1 VQPTLRA
8 QLALMR
14 AADHAARQQR
24 TLHTAAAD
32 DAWRTVHHAVYRA
45 LRRWWRREQVR
56 AMAGQAPDAVT
67 NAQRTAMRTLH
78 RVVRA
83 LSTAD
88 RRLTHGEIEA
98 VRHRVQAGYGAGH
111 DGALRRWC
119 LDAPHLT
126 TPTTVRE
133 WLAACPHHGASPS
146 SATTFG
152 PDTAPGGPSPSPSPS
167 SPVRRSGARVT
178 SVLLLVPD

>member
-1 VQPTLRA
+1 
-8 QLALMR
+8 
-14 AADHAARQQR
+14 
-24 TLHTAAAD
+24 
-32 DAWRTVHHAVYRA
+32 
-45 LRRWWRREQVR
+45 
-56 AMAGQAPDAVT
+56 MAGQAPDAVT
-67 NAQRTAMRTLH
+67 DAQRAAMRTLH

-98 VRHRVQAGYGAGH
+98 VRHHVQAGYGAGY
-111 DGALRRWC
+111 DAALRRWC

-126 TPTTVRE
+126 SAIAVRE
-133 WLAACPHHGASPS
+133 WLAACPHHGASPC

-152 PDTAPGGPSPSPSPS
+152 PDTAPGGPSPASPA
-167 SPVRRSGARVT
+167 RRPGARVT